1 MNNQDQ
7 PKKMGRPKGTFTG
20 KHFKSHPASLDPES
34 IEILRTYGGGN
45 FSKGVRMA
53 AQLVKEQKFSK

>member
-1 MNNQDQ
+1 MEQQVQ
-7 PKKMGRPKGTFTG
+7 PKKRGRPVG
-20 KHFKSHPASLDPES
+20 SLRGNTVKMYGCSVDPES
-34 IEILRTYGGGN
+34 EEILRIYGGGN